1 LQLLLTDIAK
11 RPFAELAHELVL
23 KPASMFSSTF
33 EQPLP
38 RKYWTQAAVGHLNNK
53 IPIKGRWH
61 ILPEQATGGLW
72 TTPKD
77 LACFMIELWRS
88 YQGLSDTFLSKH
100 LAREMLTRQIDDFG
114 LGLSLPSFGVFRFQ
128 HSGGNAGYR
137 CFMVLSVGIPEGAVI
152 MTNSDSGEQ
161 LIWKTFELIG
171 HAYGW
176 QT

>member
-1 LQLLLTDIAK
+1 MICSPGAK
-11 RPFAELAHELVL
+11 STRATLWA
-23 KPASMFSSTF
+23 KGMSSSNF

-38 RKYWTQAAVGHLNNK
+38 QEYWTQAAVGHFKNK
-53 IPIKGRWH
+53 TPIKGNWH

-77 LACFMIELWRS
+77 LASFMIELWRS
-88 YQGLSDTFLSKH
+88 YKGLSDKLLPKH

-114 LGLSLPSFGVFRFQ
+114 LGLSLPSVGVFRFQ

-137 CFMVLSVGIPEGAVI
+137 CHMVLSVGVSEGIVI

-161 LIWKTFELIG
+161 LIWKIFELIG